1 MRPARG
7 AVALSAQFKN
17 FNRPG
22 LICPCA
28 HTIHNRISDT
38 PGWGELEGTGDQ
50 ITKEAA
56 GGGLFFYALSDL
68 GCRGMGKPLNLLYVT
83 AVPIKR
89 NSALSDNPLCLSIT

>member
-56 GGGLFFYALSDL
+56 GGRPLFLCAERPGVSGDGEAAQL
-68 GCRGMGKPLNLLYVT
+68 PLRYGRT
-83 AVPIKR
+83 DQTQF
-89 NSALSDNPLCLSIT
+89 ST

>member
-1 MRPARG
+1 MENLYHAACRG

-56 GGGLFFYALSDL
+56 GGRPLFLCAERPGVSGDGEAAQLALRYGRTDQTQFS
-68 GCRGMGKPLNLLYVT
+68 T
-83 AVPIKR
+83 
-89 NSALSDNPLCLSIT
+89 